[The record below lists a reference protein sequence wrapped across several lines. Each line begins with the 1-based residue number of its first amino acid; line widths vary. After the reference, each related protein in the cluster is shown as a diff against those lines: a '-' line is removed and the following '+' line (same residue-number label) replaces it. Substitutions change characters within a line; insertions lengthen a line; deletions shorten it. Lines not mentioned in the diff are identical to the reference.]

1 MLGIACCLVLAL
13 AGACLVRLN
22 RRCRVLQRHKEA
34 WKTYALAVEAIFE
47 CDLDLSEAAT
57 DRETARFERQCQN
70 AEEAVMDAGRVL
82 YNLGEYPEAYGCSP
96 FLPSDPR
103 LHDWCRS
110 HIR

>member
-1 MLGIACCLVLAL
+1 
-13 AGACLVRLN
+13 
-22 RRCRVLQRHKEA
+22 
-34 WKTYALAVEAIFE
+34 
-47 CDLDLSEAAT
+47 
-57 DRETARFERQCQN
+57 
-70 AEEAVMDAGRVL
+70 VL